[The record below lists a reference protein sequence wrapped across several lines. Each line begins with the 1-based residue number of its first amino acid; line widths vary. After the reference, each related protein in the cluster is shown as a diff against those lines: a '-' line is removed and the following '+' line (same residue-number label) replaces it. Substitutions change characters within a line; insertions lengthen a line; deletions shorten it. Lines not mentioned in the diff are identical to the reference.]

1 MIQITSSLRIP
12 IAELTFTASRSSG
25 PGGQNVNKVS
35 TRITLL
41 FDIQN
46 SPSLSGAQKTKIREF
61 YPTRINKAGVMRLVC
76 QKHRSQ
82 LKNREL
88 VIQRFRELIAA
99 AFKPVRIRRQTHIPR
114 AVKEK
119 RLTDKK
125 HRSQIKQNRSR
136 SQISQRDD

>member
-12 IAELTFTASRSSG
+12 DDELTFTATRSSG

-41 FDIQN
+41 FDIEN
-46 SPSLSGAQKTKIREF
+46 SPSLSEVQKTKILEC
-61 YPTRINKAGVMRLVC
+61 YPTRINKIGVMRVVC

-88 VIQRFRELIAA
+88 AIDRFRQLIVA
-99 AFKPVRIRRQTHIPR
+99 AFKPVRIRRQTKIPR
-114 AVKEK
+114 AVKEQ

-125 HRSQIKQNRSR
+125 HRGQIKQNRSR
-136 SQISQRDD
+136 SQISQWDD